1 MLNLP
6 LCHWSSQLFDLRAPS
21 STDVPVLLLNQP
33 NDSAKRALWKLAIV
47 KELLPWSDDRI
58 RAAVIQVEGSK
69 TLLKR
74 SIKHLIPIEV
84 KLNVDAL
91 TEPDGPIS
99 QCRNRCHQQTSPKS
113 GDKWR
118 TITEI

>member
-6 LCHWSSQLFDLRAPS
+6 LCHWSSQLFDLRALS

-33 NDSAKRALWKLAIV
+33 DDSAKRALWKLAIV

-69 TLLKR
+69 TL
-74 SIKHLIPIEV
+74 S
-84 KLNVDAL
+84 
-91 TEPDGPIS
+91 
-99 QCRNRCHQQTSPKS
+99 
-113 GDKWR
+113 
-118 TITEI
+118 